1 MTPSTLL
8 LLVVLVVAPA
18 CTSPGAGASPGSSSD
33 RSAGGPDW
41 VITPYDHSGVRRS
54 EHMAGV
60 GYAPGTGG
68 ASREVAVQKAL
79 TDLTQTILSA
89 IRSTVIVETNQR
101 RENDD
106 VTWAEELNQTIRVDS
121 AGELPGYEVVDSW
134 VDEQNGETVVLVVVS
149 RELLCS
155 TLFPKIEQALA
166 EADEFLDTPPD
177 FATTQPAQALYR
189 ALQAYAVLSARMLEA
204 TKAQVVA
211 KHSRLQS
218 QAGANF
224 GRATALLDETSRRLA
239 ALSGAI
245 QIDKVA
251 GDGQRSAV
259 RGALAQPLIARMS
272 VVDAQ
277 GQSHPLARFPA
288 RFVAS
293 QEPGPALAHSASTT
307 DDQGL
312 ISCKV
317 SDLVPTGQAA
327 NEIFVQPDFGRLAPS
342 IERSRIPSES
352 FTYHLPTTGQTSVL
366 LLLTDTFEGAP
377 LDDQLMGEELGDHL
391 SSFGFDVLV
400 MDPTSPAGQRL
411 AAAEDTDLAGVI
423 AELHADR
430 FEYVMHGRSS
440 TRYSSKTPV
449 GHFYYS
455 LATLQVDNLASGSSQ
470 AITTDEVKGGHPVKG
485 QPGIARALAALRRVL
500 NQAVDEQFVSE
511 FVIETDNDS

>member
-1 MTPSTLL
+1 MTPSPLLL
-8 LLVVLVVAPA
+8 LLVLIAAPA
-18 CTSPGAGASPGSSSD
+18 CSGPNGGASGNSSD
-33 RSAGGPDW
+33 LSAAGPDW
-41 VITPYDHSGVRRS
+41 VITPYEHTGVRRS

-121 AGELPGYEVVDSW
+121 AGDLPGYEVVDSW
-134 VDEQNGETVVLVVVS
+134 LDELNGETVVLVVVS

-166 EADEFLDTPPD
+166 EAEEFLDTPPD

-189 ALQAYAVLSARMLEA
+189 ALQAYAVLSERMLEA

-211 KHSRLQS
+211 KHSRLAS
-218 QAGANF
+218 QANANF
-224 GRATALLDETSRRLA
+224 GRATSMLDETSRRLA

-245 QIDKVA
+245 HIDKIA

-259 RGALAQPLIARMS
+259 RGALAQPLIARLS
-272 VVDAQ
+272 VLDQQ

-288 RFVAS
+288 RFVAP
-293 QEPGPALAHSASTT
+293 QEQGPALAHSASTT

-342 IERSRIPSES
+342 IGRSRIPSES
-352 FTYHLPTTGQTSVL
+352 FVYHLPTTGQTSVL
-366 LLLTDTFEGAP
+366 VLLTDTFEGAP
-377 LDDQLMGEELGDHL
+377 LEDQLMGEELGDHL

-400 MDPTSPAGQRL
+400 MDPTSPTGQRL
-411 AAAEDTDLAGVI
+411 AAAENTDLADLI
-423 AELHADR
+423 TELYADR

-455 LATLQVDNLASGSSQ
+455 LAALQVDNLDSGSGQ
-470 AITTDEVKGGHPVKG
+470 AIATDEVKGGHPVKG
-485 QPGIARALAALRRVL
+485 LPGISKALATLRSVL
-500 NQAVDEQFVSE
+500 NTAVDEQFVAE
-511 FVIETDNDS
+511 FVIETDQDS